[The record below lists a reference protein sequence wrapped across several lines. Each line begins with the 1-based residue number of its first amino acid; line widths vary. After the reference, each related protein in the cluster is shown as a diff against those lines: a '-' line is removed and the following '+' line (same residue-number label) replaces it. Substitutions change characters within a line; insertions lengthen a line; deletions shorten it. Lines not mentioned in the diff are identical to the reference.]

1 MAERST
7 HPDVHSFYFLSC
19 EISSV
24 GHFASCIQ
32 KYTFIKLVIMMETCW
47 HSQKKI
53 RCMRCSFFFGEVNV
67 GGLKQKKLE
76 QLFFSQLWSDQFVD
90 KLFSRY

>member
-1 MAERST
+1 
-7 HPDVHSFYFLSC
+7 
-19 EISSV
+19 
-24 GHFASCIQ
+24 
-32 KYTFIKLVIMMETCW
+32 METCW
-47 HSQKKI
+47 HSQKKM
-53 RCMRCSFFFGEVNV
+53 CMRCSFFFGEVNV